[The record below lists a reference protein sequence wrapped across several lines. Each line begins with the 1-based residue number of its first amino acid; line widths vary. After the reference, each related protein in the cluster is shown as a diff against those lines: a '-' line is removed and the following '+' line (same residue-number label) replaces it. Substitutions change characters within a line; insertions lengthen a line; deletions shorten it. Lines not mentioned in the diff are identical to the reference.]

1 MTRHWGPSPKGGRR
15 AMGRRWR
22 PPTCSSGVGATV
34 AGPSPVA
41 AGAVAEVPSPV
52 TAGAVG
58 ARAASTGTNLAAAIS
73 SRVSLRGFWRSKLS
87 WWSVAYTRGPAA
99 KVT

>member
-22 PPTCSSGVGATV
+22 PPTCSSGVGAMV

-41 AGAVAEVPSPV
+41 AGAVA
-52 TAGAVG
+52 AGA
-58 ARAASTGTNLAAAIS
+58 AATGTNLAAAIS

>member
-1 MTRHWGPSPKGGRR
+1 MVRHWGPSPKGGRR

-22 PPTCSSGVGATV
+22 PPTCSSGVA
-34 AGPSPVA
+34 
-41 AGAVAEVPSPV
+41 
-52 TAGAVG
+52 
-58 ARAASTGTNLAAAIS
+58 AASAATGTNFAAAMS
-73 SRVSLRGFWRSKLS
+73 SRVSLRGLGRSKLS